1 MLTRSPGYLIKIW
14 DGELDLDR
22 FIRLR
27 ESGRAAARDGSWD
40 DAASLLGSALSQW
53 TGEPISNVRSSYPLA
68 GQAQRLAE
76 LRLETTELRLEA
88 ELHLGHH
95 AEVIGEL
102 RALAAVHPL
111 RERFRELLMTALYA
125 DGRQAE
131 ALAAYQDVR
140 QTLVEEFG
148 IEPGQ
153 RIQRLHQQM
162 LAADPALVVGSSAGA
177 EPVGRGAEQ
186 VVPRQLPA
194 VSSLSGRQAE
204 LRQLTDWLNRDDA
217 AALTVAICGAAG
229 VGKTTLAVHWARQ
242 VAHLF
247 PGGQLY
253 LDLRGFSPAGPPAEL
268 AEAIRCLLDSLG
280 VPANRIP
287 VSAQAQIGLYR
298 SLLAGR
304 DRVLVLLDNAGD
316 ADQVRP
322 LLPAAPGGLAI
333 VTSRSELAGLA
344 AVDGA
349 RLLTLDVLSE
359 AEARELLAARL
370 GADLIAAE
378 PTAVVELS
386 ALCAR
391 LPLALAVAA
400 AQAAFRPR
408 ARPPGRR
415 IARCQNQAG
424 RARHRRSGQQPASG
438 ALLVLQPPERP
449 AARMFRLLGVRAG
462 LDIGIGAAASLAG
475 VPRPGQAAARRADQ
489 GPAAHRGPRSGSASM
504 TCCAPTP
511 PNAPRLRKT
520 RPRLKRPSA
529 GSSTTTC
536 TLATRP
542 IFCSARPAIPWR

>member
-1 MLTRSPGYLIKIW
+1 MPNYGFAVLGPLTASADDAEIPLSSAVHRAVLAMLLLHANRPVSAAALAEAIWDVDPPTTARASLQNHVMRLRRALGPAGARVLTRSPGYLIKIW

-177 EPVGRGAEQ
+177 EPVGRDAEQ

-204 LRQLTDWLNRDDA
+204 LRQLTDWLNQDDA

-400 AQAAFRPR
+400 AQAAL
-408 ARPPGRR
+408 
-415 IARCQNQAG
+415 
-424 RARHRRSGQQPASG
+424 PASRSP
-438 ALLVLQPPERP
+438 AWSPNCAMPEPGWTRSTPAIRP
-449 AARMFRLLGVRAG
+449 AACERC
-462 LDIGIGAAASLAG
+462 S
-475 VPRPGQAAARRADQ
+475 PG
-489 GPAAHRGPRSGSASM
+489 
-504 TCCAPTP
+504 PTT
-511 PNAPRLRKT
+511 A
-520 RPRLKRPSA
+520 
-529 GSSTTTC
+529 
-536 TLATRP
+536 
-542 IFCSARPAIPWR
+542 